1 MEFEFDPAKSESNA
15 RKYGINF
22 EQAQELWEDP
32 DRLQVPA
39 RTQGEP
45 RYMLIGKMDGKHW
58 SAIFTFRVENIRIV
72 SVRRSRT
79 DEVNAYEN

>member
-1 MEFEFDPAKSESNA
+1 MEFEFDPTKSESNS
-15 RKYGINF
+15 RKHGINF
-22 EQAQELWEDP
+22 EQAQRLWEDP

-45 RYMLIGKMDGKHW
+45 RYLMIGKIDDKHW
-58 SAIFTFRVENIRIV
+58 SVIFTFRGENVRIV

-79 DEVNAYEN
+79 DEVNSYEN

>member
-1 MEFEFDPAKSESNA
+1 MEFEFDPTKSESNA
-15 RKYGINF
+15 QKHGIDF
-22 EQAQELWEDP
+22 EQAQQLREDP

-45 RYMLIGKMDGKHW
+45 RYMLIGKIAEKHW
-58 SAIFTFRVENIRIV
+58 SAIFTYRKENVRIV

>member
-1 MEFEFDPAKSESNA
+1 MEFEFDPVKSESNA
-15 RKYGINF
+15 RKHGINF
-22 EQAQELWEDP
+22 EQAQLLWEDP

-45 RYMLIGKMDGKHW
+45 RFMLIGKIGKKNW
-58 SAIFTFRVENIRIV
+58 SAIFTCRGDNVRIV

-79 DEVNAYEN
+79 DEVNAYES